1 MGDVACDTITLKKP
15 VTVQMKVAGET
26 EPRDQIISTL
36 ELHPFK
42 ARDLRAI
49 DGLEDNQKG
58 SMLLALMARMVRQPI
73 KVIDELEGEDF
84 AVLAQKVQG
93 FLPDG
98 LLAGGTD

>member
-1 MGDVACDTITLKKP
+1 MADVDLETITLIKP
-15 VTVQMKVAGET
+15 VTVQLKAAGET
-26 EPRDQIISTL
+26 EARDQTISTL